1 MSDENILNEN
11 IHLDVDMQELKKVL
25 NKSFN
30 EYRKAIKF
38 MAADA
43 PIEILCLPRKIE
55 SFLLDSGCL
64 RVYDVFDLDFTKIKG
79 LDNRTVRDFTTRID
93 QFFSML

>member
-1 MSDENILNEN
+1 MSNENILNEN
-11 IHLDVDMQELKKVL
+11 IHIDVDMQELKRVL

-64 RVYDVFDLDFTKIKG
+64 RVYDVFDLDLTKIKG
-79 LDNRTVRDFTTRID
+79 LDSRTVRDFTTRID